1 MIFPKRLS
9 KIALFMTTSN
19 YNYIFKPVEIDGIK
33 IFYKITFTFYLSQ
46 PMCTQGIA

>member
-19 YNYIFKPVEIDGIK
+19 DNYIFKPIEIDGIK
-33 IFYKITFTFYLSQ
+33 ICNNITFTFYLSQ

>member
-19 YNYIFKPVEIDGIK
+19 NNYIFKPVEIDGIK
-33 IFYKITFTFYLSQ
+33 NCKQ
-46 PMCTQGIA
+46 

>member
-33 IFYKITFTFYLSQ
+33 IFYNLTIYNRVVDQRL
-46 PMCTQGIA
+46 